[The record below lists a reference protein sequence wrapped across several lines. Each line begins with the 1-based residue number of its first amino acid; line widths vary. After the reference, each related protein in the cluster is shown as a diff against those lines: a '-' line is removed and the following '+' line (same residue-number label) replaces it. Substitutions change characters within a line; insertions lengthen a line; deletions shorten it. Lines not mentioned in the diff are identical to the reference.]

1 MDIAGIVAEYNPFHL
16 GHRLHIEKTREVLG
30 KEAVIVCVMSGDYT
44 QRGDFA
50 AFEKHARA
58 EAAVRCGADLVL
70 ELPVPW
76 ALSSAESFAYGAVS
90 ILHSMGNITHLSFGT
105 EIGEIGPLY
114 RISEFLLSDEADE
127 LIKSELKIGVSYAA
141 ARQKAALKALGRE
154 ASILESPNNILGVE
168 YIKAV
173 KKLGSKIKPLT
184 FRRIGAGHDSAEL
197 LETASASKIRAM
209 LRKGEDAFA
218 YIPPEA
224 AAVLSEEIKR
234 GRAPV
239 FVENCESA
247 ILAKLR
253 GMRRSDFALLDGC
266 EEGLSDRLFKYA
278 SKEPTLEAVL
288 MNTKTKRY
296 ALSRIRRLVLRAYL
310 GIRDDFSQCPPYA
323 KILAFGNRGRQVIK
337 TASKGFELIT
347 KPSSGK
353 RLNGEAGRLFE
364 LESACKDLYVLAYPE
379 PSERRG
385 GQEYTAGPRII

>member
-1 MDIAGIVAEYNPFHL
+1 MNIAGIVAEYNPFHL
-16 GHRLHIEKTREVLG
+16 GHRLHIEKTREALG
-30 KEAVIVCVMSGDYT
+30 RETVIVCVMSGDFT

-58 EAAVRCGADLVL
+58 EAAVRCGADLVV

-76 ALSSAESFAYGAVS
+76 ALSSAESFAFGAVS
-90 ILHSMGNITHLSFGT
+90 VMHALGNITHISFGS
-105 EIGEIGPLY
+105 EIGETGPL
-114 RISEFLLSDEADE
+114 EKMADFLLSTGADE
-127 LIKSELKIGVSYAA
+127 LIRSELRLGLSYAA

-154 ASILESPNNILGVE
+154 ACILESPNNILGVE
-168 YIKAV
+168 YIKALGR
-173 KKLGSKIKPLT
+173 LGSGIKPLT

-197 LETASASKIRAM
+197 LETASASKIRSM
-209 LRKGEDAFA
+209 LKRGEDAFA

-239 FVENCESA
+239 FIENCECA
-247 ILAKLR
+247 ILSRLR
-253 GMRRSDFALLDGC
+253 RMSRSDFALFDGG

-278 SKEPTLEAVL
+278 LKEPSLESVL

-310 GIRDDFSQCPPYA
+310 GIPDDFPQSPPYA
-323 KILAFGNRGRQVIK
+323 KILAFGERGRRVIK
-337 TASKGFELIT
+337 TASKQFPLIT

-353 RLNGEAGRLFE
+353 RLDGEARRLFE
-364 LESACKDLYVLAYPE
+364 LESACKDLYVLAYPD

-385 GQEYTAGPRII
+385 GQEYTLGPRIV